1 MCTTAEVIKTC
12 AADKLQLNRATEDLL
27 LVEIKSNGERTVF
40 KDYDVSVPTGYNI
53 NINNLKEEISNI
65 QFCIFSFMFKRP
77 DIRFTKGPHR
87 RFGRTFFFFL

>member
-40 KDYDVSVPTGYNI
+40 KDYDVSVPTGYKI
-53 NINNLKEEISNI
+53 NIK
-65 QFCIFSFMFKRP
+65 
-77 DIRFTKGPHR
+77 
-87 RFGRTFFFFL
+87 

>member
-40 KDYDVSVPTGYNI
+40 KDYDVSVPTGKKI
-53 NINNLKEEISNI
+53 NINNRKE
-65 QFCIFSFMFKRP
+65 
-77 DIRFTKGPHR
+77 TKI
-87 RFGRTFFFFL
+87 LIAIYL